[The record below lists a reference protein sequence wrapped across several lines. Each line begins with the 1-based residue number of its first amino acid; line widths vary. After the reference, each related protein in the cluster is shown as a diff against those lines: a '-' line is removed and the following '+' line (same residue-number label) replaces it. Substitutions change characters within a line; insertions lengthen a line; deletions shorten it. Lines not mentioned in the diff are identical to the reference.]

1 MTATNYRNGGND
13 AEIRF
18 GLGECALGSVLVA
31 RSKRGVCAILL
42 GGDPDVLVRELQN
55 RFPRSEIA
63 CGDSRSRALVAKV
76 TAFVENPAAGLDAP
90 LDLCGTAFQQRVWQV
105 LREIPSGKTASY
117 TEIAARIGAP
127 KSFRAV
133 AQACAAN
140 NIAVAVPCHRVI
152 GRDGALSGY
161 RSGVERKRWLLERER
176 QS

>member
-1 MTATNYRNGGND
+1 MCLSA
-13 AEIRF
+13 
-18 GLGECALGSVLVA
+18 S
-31 RSKRGVCAILL
+31 
-42 GGDPDVLVRELQN
+42 

-63 CGDSRSRALVAKV
+63 YGDSRFHALVAKV

-90 LDLCGTAFQQRVWQV
+90 LDLCGTAFQQRVWKA
-105 LREIPSGKTASY
+105 LREIPPGKTASY
-117 TEIAARIGAP
+117 AEIAGRIGVP

-161 RSGVERKRWLLERER
+161 RCGVERKRWLLERER
-176 QS
+176 RAEDALLPPGPLRAKQRHESRSTEPSRARGAFLRGP